1 MLKMNEQL
9 LQFVWQHRYFDQ
21 SELCTTNNEPLIVI
35 NPGIHNANQG
45 PDFSGARIRLG
56 ETEWAGNV
64 ELHVQTVDW
73 LRHGHQHDKQYQNVI
88 LHVVW
93 EHSEPVVQGIPV
105 LELQGRVPAYLKKQV
120 MEWMNNQMLI
130 PCIQELRMSGIQLTN
145 KWKGI
150 LVRERLSRKSAE
162 INDQLLQLKGHWEEV
177 FWWLIAKNFGVT
189 VNSDAF
195 GEMARSLPLTLITR
209 HKHQIQQVEALL
221 LGQCGLLNEKFSE
234 PYAQLL
240 QKEYQFL
247 RDKYKLR
254 QIKTPVQ
261 FLRMRPGN
269 FPTIRLAQLAML
281 IHESIHLFSKIKDLK
296 LASEAELLF
305 RVTANDFW
313 HYHYRLGNTSAYFEK
328 TLGNK
333 MIQNLLINTVIPS
346 LFTYGQYM
354 KDDRY
359 VEKAIR
365 WLAETEPENNH
376 IIRVFQEEGI
386 NIHNASDSQA
396 ILELKKNYCDKRR
409 CLECE
414 IGMKLLSPKP

>member
-21 SELCTTNNEPLIVI
+21 SALCTTNNEPLTVI
-35 NPGIHNANQG
+35 NPGTHNTNQG

-93 EHSEPVVQGIPV
+93 EHLEPVIMGIPV

-120 MEWMNNQMLI
+120 MEWMDNQLLI
-130 PCIQELRMSGIQLTN
+130 PCVRELHKSGIQPTN
-145 KWKGI
+145 NWKEI
-150 LVRERLSRKSAE
+150 LIRERLSRKSIE
-162 INDQLLQLKGHWEEV
+162 INDQLIQSKGHWEEV
-177 FWWLIAKNFGVT
+177 FWWMIARNFGVT

-209 HKHQIQQVEALL
+209 HKNQIQQVEALL
-221 LGQCGLLNEKFSE
+221 LGQCGLLNVKISD
-234 PYAQLL
+234 PYVRLL

-281 IHESIHLFSKIKDLK
+281 IHESIHLFSKIKELN
-296 LASEAELLF
+296 LAREVEQLF

-313 HYHYRLGNTSAYFEK
+313 HYHYRLGNPSAYFEK
-328 TLGNK
+328 TLGNT
-333 MIQNLLINTVIPS
+333 MIQNLLINTVIPA
-346 LFTYGQYM
+346 LFTYGKYM
-354 KDDRY
+354 KDDRHL
-359 VEKAIR
+359 EKAMR
-365 WLAETEPENNH
+365 WLNETEPENNN
-376 IIRVFQEEGI
+376 IIRIFQTEGI
-386 NIHNASDSQA
+386 SVENAGDTQA
-396 ILELKKNYCDKRR
+396 LLELKKNYCDKRR

-414 IGMKLLSPKP
+414 IGIKLLSLSP

>member
-1 MLKMNEQL
+1 MLKMNEQF

-21 SELCTTNNEPLIVI
+21 SELYTISNEPVIVI
-35 NPGIHNANQG
+35 DPGTHNTNQG

-64 ELHVQTVDW
+64 ELHVQTADW

-93 EHSEPVVQGIPV
+93 EHSEPVELGIPV

-120 MEWMNNQMLI
+120 IEWMDNQLPI
-130 PCIQELRMSGIQLTN
+130 PCVQELHMSGIQLTDN
-145 KWKGI
+145 WKEI
-150 LVRERLSRKSAE
+150 LVRERLSRKSVE
-162 INDQLLQLKGHWEEV
+162 INDQLRQLKGHWEEV
-177 FWWLIAKNFGVT
+177 FWWLIARNFGVT

-209 HKHQIQQVEALL
+209 HKNQIQQVEALL
-221 LGQCGLLNEKFSE
+221 LGQCGLLNEKFSD
-234 PYAQLL
+234 PYVRLL

-281 IHESIHLFSKIKDLK
+281 IHESIHLFSKIKELK
-296 LASEAELLF
+296 IAREVEQLF
-305 RVTANDFW
+305 LVTANDFW
-313 HYHYRLGNTSAYFEK
+313 HYHYRLGNTSAYVEK

-359 VEKAIR
+359 VEKAMR
-365 WLAETEPENNH
+365 WLEETEPEKNN
-376 IIRVFQEEGI
+376 IIRIFQQEGI
-386 NIHNASDSQA
+386 TVKNATDTQA
-396 ILELKKNYCDKRR
+396 LLELKKNYCDKRR

-414 IGMKLLSPKP
+414 IGMKLLSLNP

>member
-21 SELCTTNNEPLIVI
+21 SELCTTNNEPVIVI
-35 NPGIHNANQG
+35 NPGTHNSNQG

-93 EHSEPVVQGIPV
+93 EHCEPVVQGIPV

-120 MEWMNNQMLI
+120 MEWMDNQLLI
-130 PCIQELRMSGIQLTN
+130 PCVKELRLSGIQPAKN
-145 KWKGI
+145 WKELLI
-150 LVRERLSRKSAE
+150 RERLSRRSVE
-162 INDQLLQLKGHWEEV
+162 INDQLNQLKGHWEEV
-177 FWWLIAKNFGVT
+177 FWWLIAKNFGVS
-189 VNSDAF
+189 VNADAF
-195 GEMARSLPLTLITR
+195 AEMARTLPLALITR
-209 HKHQIQQVEALL
+209 HKNQIQQVEALL
-221 LGQCGLLNEKFSE
+221 LGQCGLLNEKFSD
-234 PYAQLL
+234 PYVRLL

-281 IHESIHLFSKIKDLK
+281 IHESIHLFSKIKELK
-296 LASEAELLF
+296 LASEVEQLF

-359 VEKAIR
+359 VEKAMR
-365 WLAETEPENNH
+365 WLDETEPENNN
-376 IIRVFQEEGI
+376 IIRIFQQEGI
-386 NIHNASDSQA
+386 TIKNAGDSQA
-396 ILELKKNYCDKRR
+396 LLELKKNYCDKRR